1 MISLND
7 LHKTYRTLMP
17 GRASVTALN
26 GVSLDIAG
34 GESVG
39 IVGLNGA
46 GKSTLLK
53 VLLGYLKPTAGSVEI
68 GGLAPRQYVER
79 HGIAFVPERP
89 AIRPGWTVQH
99 ALRSFAML
107 GELGA
112 DAWEQVDAA
121 MDWLGIHGL
130 RDRPVGKLSKGN
142 LQRVAIAQ
150 ALLGQ
155 RKIMILDEPT
165 DGLDP
170 VWIAELRL
178 IVRRWRDEDPE
189 RVLIIAS
196 HNLGEVQRLTDRV
209 VLLHE
214 GRVDRILEPRAEGI
228 DLEMLFLGRL
238 AELKSTRS

>member
-7 LHKTYRTLMP
+7 LHKTYRSVLP
-17 GRASVTALN
+17 GRGSVSALS
-26 GVSLDIAG
+26 GVSLDVAH
-34 GESVG
+34 GEAIG

-53 VLLGYLKPTAGSVEI
+53 VLLGYLKPTSGSVEI
-68 GGLAPRQYVER
+68 EGVPPRRYVESN
-79 HGIAFVPERP
+79 GIAFVPERP
-89 AIRPGWTVQH
+89 AIRPGWTVEH
-99 ALRSFAML
+99 ALRTFAML
-107 GELGA
+107 GELGG

-121 MDWLGIHGL
+121 MDRLGIGTL
-130 RDRPVGKLSKGN
+130 RDRPVGRLSKGN

-150 ALLGQ
+150 ALLGR
-155 RKIMILDEPT
+155 RKVMILDEPT

-178 IVRRWRDEDPE
+178 IVRHWREEDPE

-214 GRVDRILEPRAEGI
+214 GRVDRILEPRSEGI

-238 AELKSTRS
+238 AELQSARS